1 MNLDSIRQPT
11 PNVVGENSS
20 SIKPDNKTKNEPK
33 KFNLPIVGVVDVPT
47 ISKTPLVD
55 TLVKKEQENPHIIYK
70 LTPKSNRG
78 FNLQNLF
85 SLSIVGCSI
94 GALLSLI
101 KKKYI

>member
-1 MNLDSIRQPT
+1 MNIDSIRQPT
-11 PNVVGENSS
+11 PNVVGQNSNAINQS
-20 SIKPDNKTKNEPK
+20 ATKKEAK
-33 KFNLPIVGVVDVPT
+33 KFNLPKVGVVDVPT

-55 TLVKKEQENPHIIYK
+55 TLVKKEQENPQITYK

-85 SLSIVGCSI
+85 SLTIVGCSI

-101 KKKYI
+101 KKK